1 MIKARID
8 YMLFCTGGQSYLL
21 RFFKPNV
28 EKMAKRRDVEG
39 LTRLLKPPED
49 SSNLSDTQNLRMEA
63 ISALAQLR
71 DSKAVEP
78 LVEALNDSNE
88 QIQILAAS
96 ALGSIGDKRAVEPL
110 IQALTTGF
118 GGSSFDSVK
127 RALVSIGDAE
137 SLIRALKDSPNQHAQ
152 DRLALTL
159 GSLGDRKAVEPIIN
173 WLFEPRQLGL
183 IIADR
188 YSFEDRFIERT
199 YNPFDSTTRTWVTNL
214 HSLLD
219 GYDQIILE
227 IATGVEKYVWA
238 EMTQTT
244 CKLDLAV
251 SNNAIKKLCDI
262 QTQVASNILC
272 RVVLREDATLE
283 FKGMQSKRGKD
294 GTSYWEHT
302 TEARTLRFWRQR
314 KMAEEELKRRGNPGL
329 DSSAYLKKEAW

>member
-1 MIKARID
+1 M
-8 YMLFCTGGQSYLL
+8 L

-39 LTRLLKPPED
+39 LTKLLKPPED
-49 SSNLSDTQNLRMEA
+49 SDSPNDAQNLRIEA

-78 LVEALNDSNE
+78 LVEALNDSDE

-96 ALGSIGDKRAVEPL
+96 ALGSIGDRRAVEPL
-110 IQALTTGF
+110 IQALTIGF
-118 GGSSFDSVK
+118 GGSNFDSVK
-127 RALVSIGDAE
+127 KALVSIGDTE
-137 SLIRALKDSPNQHAQ
+137 SLIQALKNSPNQHTQ

-159 GSLGDRKAVEPIIN
+159 GSLGDKKAAEPIIN
-173 WLFEPRQLGL
+173 WLFEPEQLGL

-188 YSFEDRFIERT
+188 YSYEDRFIECT
-199 YNPFDSTTRTWVTNL
+199 YNPFDSTTRSWVTNL
-214 HSLLD
+214 HCLLN

-238 EMTQTT
+238 DMAQTT
-244 CKLDLAV
+244 CRLDLSV
-251 SNNAIKKLCDI
+251 SNNAIKKICDM

-272 RVVLREDATLE
+272 KVVLREDATLE

-302 TEARTLRFWRQR
+302 TERRTLRFWRQR
-314 KMAEEELKRRGNPGL
+314 KMAEEELKRRENPGY
-329 DSSAYLKKEAW
+329 DSKAYLESDSW

>member
-1 MIKARID
+1 M
-8 YMLFCTGGQSYLL
+8 L

-28 EKMAKRRDVEG
+28 EKMAKKRDVEG
-39 LTRLLKPPED
+39 LTRLLRPPED
-49 SSNLSDTQNLRMEA
+49 SSNLGDVQHLRIEA
-63 ISALAQLR
+63 IGALAQLR
-71 DSKAVEP
+71 DSRAVEP
-78 LVEALNDSNE
+78 LVQALNDGNE
-88 QIQILAAS
+88 QIQVMAAS
-96 ALGSIGDKRAVEPL
+96 ALGSIGDKRAVQPL
-110 IQALTTGF
+110 VQALTTGF
-118 GGSSFDSVK
+118 GGSSFDSIK
-127 RALVSIGDAE
+127 NALVSIGDAE
-137 SLIRALKDSPNQHAQ
+137 SLIQALRDSPNQHTQ

-159 GSLGDRKAVEPIIN
+159 GSLGDKKAAEPIIN

-188 YSFEDRFIERT
+188 YSFEDRFIECT
-199 YNPFDSTTRTWVTNL
+199 YNPFDSTARAWVTNL

-227 IATGVEKYVWA
+227 IATGVEKYVWV

-244 CKLDLAV
+244 SKLDLAV

-294 GTSYWEHT
+294 GISYWEHT
-302 TEARTLRFWRQR
+302 TERRLLRFWRQR

-329 DSSAYLKKEAW
+329 NSSAYLENDAW